1 MTNFKWPLNRPAWV
15 TLWDMDTRPLGLL
28 TELCSGNWPI
38 AYSSLMLCVP
48 YIRNIV
54 LSFGP
59 AYKSFGKRQSGRNK
73 PKKKTKNKRRE
84 IIFCSEHFQIC
95 RSGDLSSWDLANDDL
110 RTGCIKP
117 WTHRLI
123 IFSFVWTFQYMILQ
137 VELLIQSSTLLFTVK
152 RGGESVPINWVSR
165 EICAAAA

>member
-1 MTNFKWPLNRPAWV
+1 MTNFKWPLNRPAWA

-59 AYKSFGKRQSGRNK
+59 AHKSFRKRQSGRNK
-73 PKKKTKNKRRE
+73 PKKKQKTRDYFLQRTFSNLPLWRSFE
-84 IIFCSEHFQIC
+84 LGSSEWRFAHRVHQTVNPSSDYILFS
-95 RSGDLSSWDLANDDL
+95 SGLFN
-110 RTGCIKP
+110 
-117 WTHRLI
+117 
-123 IFSFVWTFQYMILQ
+123 MILQ
-137 VELLIQSSTLLFTVK
+137 VVELLIQLTLLFTVK

-165 EICAAAA
+165 EICAAA

>member
-1 MTNFKWPLNRPAWV
+1 MTNFKWPLNRPAWA

-59 AYKSFGKRQSGRNK
+59 AHKSFGKRQSGRK
-73 PKKKTKNKRRE
+73 LPKKQKTKDERL
-84 IIFCSEHFQIC
+84 FCSEHFQIC

-123 IFSFVWTFQYMILQ
+123 IFSSRLDFSTWSSKLSSSSSSLFCLQ
-137 VELLIQSSTLLFTVK
+137 SKEEESQS
-152 RGGESVPINWVSR
+152 R
-165 EICAAAA
+165 